1 MQWNSTAFHQAPAG
15 GSSSGT
21 LNPVPTTASRIS
33 SISSRIGDPVPNMAN
48 ITAGFL
54 GPLLVLPAGL
64 FLLMRLLRIP
74 QSQNS

>member
-1 MQWNSTAFHQAPAG
+1 
-15 GSSSGT
+15 
-21 LNPVPTTASRIS
+21 
-33 SISSRIGDPVPNMAN
+33 MAN